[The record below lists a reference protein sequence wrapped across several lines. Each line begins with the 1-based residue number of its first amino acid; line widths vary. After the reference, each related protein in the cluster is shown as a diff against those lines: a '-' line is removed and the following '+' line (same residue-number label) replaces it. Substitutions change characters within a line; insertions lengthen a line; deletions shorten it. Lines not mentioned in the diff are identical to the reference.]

1 MLINPR
7 NLLLDALRNQYAIGA
22 FNTYNLEITLG
33 IINAAEA
40 SRSPVILQ
48 VGTAAQEYGDA
59 AILSALALAAAESAN
74 VPVAVHLDHAR
85 DVDAVQDA
93 IKRGYTSIMFDGSA
107 LPFEENIARTQE
119 MAKEAHRAG
128 ITVEAELGSL
138 NPEEV
143 QSGEDAE
150 LLPLTDPFE
159 ALEFVE
165 RTGVDLLAIA
175 IGNKHGFYRGD
186 PNLDFDRL
194 KAIRDKLDIPL
205 VLHGA
210 SGISDEDISRAISL
224 GICKINVNTA
234 LRKAFFQALY
244 GENRDPQ
251 AYYDLPGI
259 MHPAITA
266 VSTIVR
272 KKIEL
277 FGSADH
283 ASCQNEYSN

>member
-7 NLLLDALRNQYAIGA
+7 NLLLDALQNQYAIGA

-33 IINAAEA
+33 ILNAAEA
-40 SRSPVILQ
+40 SNAPVILQ

-59 AILSALALAAAESAN
+59 ATLSALALTAAETAK

-85 DVDAVQDA
+85 DLDAIKDS

-107 LPFEENIARTQE
+107 LPFEENIAQTLETVR
-119 MAKEAHRAG
+119 AAHGAG
-128 ITVEAELGSL
+128 IPVEAELGSL
-138 NPEEV
+138 NPEEG
-143 QSGEDAE
+143 QPSKNTET
-150 LLPLTDPFE
+150 LPLTDPFE

-165 RTGVDLLAIA
+165 RTGVDSLAVA

-186 PNLDFDRL
+186 PDLDFDRL
-194 KAIRDKLDIPL
+194 DAIRDRVGVPL

-210 SGISDEDISRAISL
+210 SGIPDEDISKAISL
-224 GICKINVNTA
+224 GICKTNVNTA

-244 GENRDPQ
+244 EENRDPQ
-251 AYYDLPGI
+251 AYFDLPEI

-266 VSTIVR
+266 VGTIVR
-272 KKIEL
+272 NKIEL

-283 ASCQNEYSN
+283 A